1 MIPYDLFYA
10 DIPYGLMIGGFLLS
24 VKCGFA
30 FSEILKKSTR
40 KWSSN
45 RANMSLNEVR
55 DMTLLIPFVGICI
68 GICLFLGSGIQI
80 FAFSAQFSYAV
91 SVPVTFFVGIAMW
104 YQLGQV
110 LDQIQKGGSRAL
122 DIDAF

>member
-1 MIPYDLFYA
+1 
-10 DIPYGLMIGGFLLS
+10 
-24 VKCGFA
+24 
-30 FSEILKKSTR
+30 
-40 KWSSN
+40 
-45 RANMSLNEVR
+45 MSLNEVR